1 MEQEIIIWNNC
12 VALLISSHVQ
22 ISNEDDQLVWSYS
35 KTGKYTPKASYF
47 YLIEDRNDLDWSW
60 WWKWLWKQNCP
71 LKSKLYCWFLFSG
84 KALTWDILCR
94 RGRVGPGRC
103 YLCKLEAETND
114 HIGFECSF
122 TRTSL
127 VRDR

>member
-1 MEQEIIIWNNC
+1 MEQEIIIWNNY

-35 KTGKYTPKASYF
+35 KTGKYTPKAIYF

-71 LKSKLYCWFLFSG
+71 LKSKYTVG
-84 KALTWDILCR
+84 LC
-94 RGRVGPGRC
+94 
-103 YLCKLEAETND
+103 
-114 HIGFECSF
+114 F
-122 TRTSL
+122 
-127 VRDR
+127 